1 MIYLKKSYDEE
12 HTWICRALMNER
24 YDNFKG
30 SIKRQRQNSI
40 NINHCRAEFQKIF
53 SNGKKN

>member
-1 MIYLKKSYDEE
+1 
-12 HTWICRALMNER
+12 MNER

-53 SNGKKN
+53 SNGKKIQSKQEILKT